1 MYKMHV
7 YHKHLLVTYTC
18 VHVHVHVPVHVQ
30 HVPSDS
36 AETAESSEGVLED
49 MESPAIDAHT
59 VVHVV
64 QHLLK

>member
-1 MYKMHV
+1 MCIRSICTLHI
-7 YHKHLLVTYTC
+7 
-18 VHVHVHVPVHVQ
+18 HVHDIHVHVQ